1 MNESSRNDEKPVDQ
15 DKSSKSSWRDLLSK
29 FRYVVILSLIFIGMS
44 IVYAIVYFP
53 ELGTTRAVFAGLT
66 FGVFCSMCAATY
78 SQLI

>member
-1 MNESSRNDEKPVDQ
+1 MNDSSPNDEPPVDQ
-15 DKSSKSSWRDLLSK
+15 DESPEPSWRDLLSQ

-53 ELGTTRAVFAGLT
+53 ELGTARAVFAGLT